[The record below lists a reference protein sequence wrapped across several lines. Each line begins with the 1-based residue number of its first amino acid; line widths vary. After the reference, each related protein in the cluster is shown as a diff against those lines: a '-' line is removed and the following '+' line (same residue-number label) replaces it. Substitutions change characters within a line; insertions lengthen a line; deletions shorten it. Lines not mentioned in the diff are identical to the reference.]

1 MAFFPNPGLRGG
13 SAEWEPQEGQ
23 SSVEYI
29 DRMLAPPPP
38 SVMQPA
44 IPWGQDP
51 DVSNAGRVPN
61 APEFQPD
68 RPLTQAEIAET
79 QQPGGS
85 ERVAARLQAERAA
98 LEDHERRYI
107 EEARRFLAPRD
118 GGADL
123 PMAPGAPF
131 RNVPGAGGLPQTAP
145 LPPSRPK
152 FDARQLAQE
161 LLRGSFER

>member
-107 EEARRFLAPRD
+107 EEARRLLAPRD

-123 PMAPGAPF
+123 PT
-131 RNVPGAGGLPQTAP
+131 VPGVPFQRPGIMGGFPQTAP
-145 LPPSRPK
+145 LPPRRPPG
-152 FDARQLAQE
+152 L
-161 LLRGSFER
+161 GGY

>member
-1 MAFFPNPGLRGG
+1 MAFSPHFGILGG
-13 SAEWEPQEGQ
+13 SAEWEPQSAPDGQ
-23 SSVEYI
+23 YGYRDI
-29 DRMLAPPPP
+29 DRSLAPPPP

-107 EEARRFLAPRD
+107 EEARRLLAPRD

-123 PMAPGAPF
+123 PT
-131 RNVPGAGGLPQTAP
+131 VPGVPFQRPGIMGGFPQTAP
-145 LPPSRPK
+145 LPPRRPPG
-152 FDARQLAQE
+152 L
-161 LLRGSFER
+161 GGY